1 MFLKRGL
8 NLKIIKENNIS
19 NVIIF
24 STMIIIMSLMFF
36 NAYYFITK
44 QYDILDRGI
53 IQSKKAYVKFQKKL
67 IQREVESVIDTI
79 KFKRAQLTTRSSLE
93 EKNRI
98 KQEII
103 DWATNIRFGDTKENY
118 VFIYAIKDFKGGDK
132 FAKMVVNPN
141 RPDLVGKYISDEYQD
156 ANGKKFRKIFL
167 RDIDKQGFSFVNYMY
182 KKLESSDVRP
192 KVTYFKLYP
201 HWKWVIGAGTYLD
214 EMDVEIAQRKA
225 TLKRSMQIEITSAII
240 IFLFFSLV
248 ANAFAI
254 FLGKQIEKYLNQYN
268 AQVKEKTEQLQHFNK
283 TLENKI
289 HKEVQRSKEQEQLLI
304 QKSKFIALGEML
316 SNIAHQWRQPL
327 SQLSAIMMTL
337 KFRYNLKKL
346 DEDTMQSK
354 SKEAE
359 HLLEYMSKTINDFS
373 EFFKPEKAEQ
383 EFFIKQT
390 VDAALSIIGKSTQRK
405 TIEIYQSIPENAKI
419 FGYKNEFEQVI
430 LNIITN
436 AKQILLEKSIEQPTI
451 TIKVKSDKTYTYITI
466 QDNAGGIK
474 VEPIEKIFEPYFTT
488 KESTGGTGIGLYM
501 SKLII
506 EKSMGGMLIAKNKKR
521 GASFIIRVRKV
532 D

>member
-24 STMIIIMSLMFF
+24 STMIIISSLMFF

-53 IQSKKAYVKFQKKL
+53 IQSKKTYVEFQKKL

-79 KFKRAQLTTRSSLE
+79 KFKRNHLTTQSSSN
-93 EKNRI
+93 EKKRI

-103 DWATNIRFGDTKENY
+103 DWVTNIRFGEKKDNY
-118 VFIYAIKDFKGGDK
+118 VFIYEVKNFSGGDK
-132 FAKMVVNPN
+132 FAKMLVNPN
-141 RPDLVGKYISDEYQD
+141 RPDLVGKYISDEYKD
-156 ANGKKFRKIFL
+156 ADGKKFRKIFL

-182 KKLESSDVRP
+182 KKLGSSDVRP

-201 HWKWVIGAGTYLD
+201 HWKWIIGAGTYLD

-225 TLKRSMQIEITSAII
+225 TLKRTMQLEITSAII

-289 HKEVQRSKEQEQLLI
+289 HTEVQKSKEQEQLLI

-337 KFRYNLKKL
+337 KFKYKLEKL

-373 EFFKPEKAEQ
+373 EFFKPEKAKK
-383 EFFIKQT
+383 EFFVKKT
-390 VDAALSIIGKSTQRK
+390 VDAALSIIGKSTQKK
-405 TIEIYQSIPENAKI
+405 TIEIHQSIPENAKV

-436 AKQILLEKSIEQPTI
+436 AKQILLEKQIEKPRI
-451 TIKVKSDKTYTYITI
+451 IIKVKSDKTYTYITI
-466 QDNAGGIK
+466 KDNAGGIK
-474 VEPIEKIFEPYFTT
+474 VEPIDKIFEPYFTT

-506 EKSMGGMLIAKNKKR
+506 EKSMGGILIAKNKNR
-521 GASFIIRVRKV
+521 GASFIIRLKKV

>member
-24 STMIIIMSLMFF
+24 STMIIITSLMFF

-53 IQSKKAYVKFQKKL
+53 VQSKKTYVEFQKKL
-67 IQREVESVIDTI
+67 IQREVESVLDTI
-79 KFKRAQLTTRSSLE
+79 KFKQTNNLSHD
-93 EKNRI
+93 KKQI
-98 KQEII
+98 QQEII
-103 DWATNIRFGDTKENY
+103 DWANNIRFGKNKENY
-118 VFIYAIKDFKGGDK
+118 VFIYKIENFQGGDK
-132 FAKMVVNPN
+132 FAKMIVNPN
-141 RPDLVGKYISDEYQD
+141 RPDLVGKYISDEYED

-167 RDIDKQGFSFVNYMY
+167 RDIDTQGFSFVHYMY
-182 KKLESSDVRP
+182 NKLGSSDVRP
-192 KVTYFKLYP
+192 KVSYFKLYP
-201 HWKWVIGAGTYLD
+201 HWKWIIGAGTYLD

-254 FLGKQIEKYLNQYN
+254 FLGKQIEKYLNSYN
-268 AQVKEKTEQLQHFNK
+268 AQVKEKTEQLQHLNK

-289 HKEVQRSKEQEQLLI
+289 HTEVQKSKEQEQLLI

-337 KFRYNLKKL
+337 KFKYNLKKL
-346 DEDTMQSK
+346 DDDTMLNK

-373 EFFKPEKAEQ
+373 EFFKPEKAKK
-383 EFFIKQT
+383 EFFIKKT
-390 VDAALSIIGKSTQRK
+390 VDAALSIIGKSTQKK

-419 FGYKNEFEQVI
+419 FGYKNEFEQVL

-436 AKQILLEKSIEQPTI
+436 AKQILLEKKIEKPRI
-451 TIKVKSDKTYTYITI
+451 SIKVKNDKTYTYISI
-466 QDNAGGIK
+466 KDNAGGIK
-474 VEPIEKIFEPYFTT
+474 VEPIDKIFEPYFTT

-506 EKSMGGMLIAKNKKR
+506 EKSMGGILIAKNKNK
-521 GASFIIRVRKV
+521 GASFIIRLKKV